1 MKNQTRQKQKS
12 TKQKQTRK
20 MSPWLWTLLLI
31 PLVIIAFFVLKQQGL
46 ILTPSQEETK
56 PTAVL
61 QAEPTAVEKVEALDL
76 ENLPN
81 EISVEQAHQLYKD
94 GVFILEVR
102 EQDEWDAGHIPGAT
116 LIPLGS
122 LAMGSGD
129 VPHLEPVVIVCRS
142 GNRSAQARDVLKS
155 IGFVHVTSMAGG
167 MKEWAAAGY
176 DIEIE
181 NKK

>member
-1 MKNQTRQKQKS
+1 MIS
-12 TKQKQTRK
+12 
-20 MSPWLWTLLLI
+20 LA
-31 PLVIIAFFVLKQQGL
+31 VIAFFVLKQQGL
-46 ILTPSQEETK
+46 IFAPSPEEAK

-61 QAEPTAVEKVEALDL
+61 QAEAPAVEKVEALDL

-81 EISVEQAHQLYKD
+81 EISVKQAYQLYQD
-94 GVFILEVR
+94 GVFILDVR
-102 EQDEWDAGHIPGAT
+102 EQDEWDAGHIPGAK

-122 LAMGSGD
+122 LAMGSGE

-167 MKEWAAAGY
+167 MNEWAAAGY

>member
-1 MKNQTRQKQKS
+1 MNKLKSKNR
-12 TKQKQTRK
+12 KQTKR

-31 PLVIIAFFVLKQQGL
+31 PLAVIAFFVLKQQGL
-46 ILTPSQEETK
+46 ILSPSQQETPAPVVLETEA
-56 PTAVL
+56 PTK
-61 QAEPTAVEKVEALDL
+61 EKVEALDL
-76 ENLPN
+76 KNLPN
-81 EISVEQAHQLYKD
+81 EISVEQAHQLYQD
-94 GVFILEVR
+94 GVFILDVR
-102 EQDEWDAGHIPGAT
+102 EQDEWDAGHIPGAK

-122 LAMGSGD
+122 LAMGSGE

-167 MKEWAAAGY
+167 MNEWAAAGY